1 MLRIKAQQRKQRAAE
16 AKVEESERKLIEFAQ
31 RLSARKTKVIICCFV
46 YPKDIKN
53 PKDLKKITK

>member
-31 RLSARKTKVIICCFV
+31 RLSARKQKVW
-46 YPKDIKN
+46 KN
-53 PKDLKKITK
+53 NGWK